1 MLTSLDAP
9 RHTLVALERAGS
21 MLFLFSIRMAVL
33 DLEPAIPRHGCSGK
47 AVLCPT
53 GDLGIP
59 IDIFRMDDGA
69 ALNANAP
76 PADRRSI
83 AEACVCCDSQT
94 VSITSPGQ
102 ARIWIRFSALQVHIL
117 VSEED
122 THPAMSRERREL
134 SHREKVADPSSHE

>member
-9 RHTLVALERAGS
+9 RHPLVALERPGS

-33 DLEPAIPRHGCSGK
+33 DLEPAAPRHGCSGK

-53 GDLGIP
+53 DDLGIP
-59 IDIFRMDDGA
+59 LDIFRMDDGA

-83 AEACVCCDSQT
+83 AEACVCCDSQKCQLPRQ
-94 VSITSPGQ
+94 VKQEYGSDFWLCRFTSYSVR
-102 ARIWIRFSALQVHIL
+102 RIRIQ
-117 VSEED
+117 
-122 THPAMSRERREL
+122 
-134 SHREKVADPSSHE
+134 